1 MLKNKPLLLF
11 LTLPLIMLFS
21 SCFQVIEEINMKND
35 GSGDILIT
43 INLSQSKTKVAS
55 LMLLD
60 SINGYKVPSKKDI
73 QAKMD
78 EAVSYL
84 KTKEGISNIK
94 QSIDFNTY
102 IATLSF
108 SFKNVSNLN
117 NISNHILKNQN
128 IKSSAASYTYNKATN
143 TFVRNYQYVGKAKAE
158 YNKLKEQDRAIF
170 KTATYT
176 SIYRFEQSINKQN
189 NPLATISKTKKA
201 ILLKC
206 SILDLINNKANISNQ
221 IQLSK

>member
-1 MLKNKPLLLF
+1 MLKNKPLLVF
-11 LTLPLIMLFS
+11 LILPLLMFFS
-21 SCFQVIEEINMKND
+21 SCFQVIEEVNMKND

-73 QAKMD
+73 QAKMN

-84 KTKEGISNIK
+84 KSKDGISNIK

-128 IKSSAASYTYNKATN
+128 IKSSAASYTYSKATN
-143 TFVRNYQYVGKAKAE
+143 TFVRNYQYVGKAKSE

-206 SILDLINNKANISNQ
+206 SILDLINNKVNISNQ

>member
-11 LTLPLIMLFS
+11 LTLPLLMLFS

-35 GSGDILIT
+35 GSGDILVT

-73 QAKMD
+73 QAKMN

-84 KTKEGISNIK
+84 KIKEGISNIK
-94 QSIDFNTY
+94 QSIDFNSY

-128 IKSSAASYTYNKATN
+128 IKSSAASYTYTKATN
-143 TFVRNYQYVGKAKAE
+143 TFVRNYQYVGKAKSE
-158 YNKLKEQDRAIF
+158 YNKLKEQDRTIF

-176 SIYRFEQSINKQN
+176 SIYRFEQPINKQN

>member
-1 MLKNKPLLLF
+1 
-11 LTLPLIMLFS
+11 
-21 SCFQVIEEINMKND
+21 MKND

-73 QAKMD
+73 QAKMN

-84 KTKEGISNIK
+84 KSKDGISNIK

-128 IKSSAASYTYNKATN
+128 IKSSAASYTYSKATN
-143 TFVRNYQYVGKAKAE
+143 TFVRNYQYVGKAKSE

-206 SILDLINNKANISNQ
+206 SILDLINNKVNISNQ